1 LKRSSFERKT
11 FQGAQTRFGHAAVL
25 PGGTR
30 QKHRDSKEA
39 TGGAGELHRHIF
51 FHPDCD
57 AAASDLAT
65 TRTVGLGIS
74 PNLLTS
80 SPGGEERSRAR
91 GLRRIPP
98 VGNSTPP

>member
-25 PGGTR
+25 PGEAR
-30 QKHRDSKEA
+30 QKHRGFSKEA
-39 TGGAGELHRHIF
+39 ADGAAALREHIF

-57 AAASDLAT
+57 ATASELTA

-80 SPGGEERSRAR
+80 SP
-91 GLRRIPP
+91 
-98 VGNSTPP
+98 

>member
-1 LKRSSFERKT
+1 LNEKHSRARKRGSAT
-11 FQGAQTRFGHAAVL
+11 PRFCRAKLGK
-25 PGGTR
+25 
-30 QKHRDSKEA
+30 KHRGFEEA
-39 TGGAGELHRHIF
+39 TGGADELHEHIF

-57 AAASDLAT
+57 VAASRLAA

-91 GLRRIPP
+91 GLRHIPP